1 MAATHPS
8 GAARKK
14 GAHQAAPGKTR
25 PRKTGPRKK
34 TRSAR
39 GMTSAVPQTP
49 NDPPPT
55 LRRFLGGFRW
65 DRVETE
71 PYKISAHKGGEFCGA
86 SRQVLIGKNGE
97 PVNFHVR
104 YFELQPGGFTS
115 LERHRHCHVVIG
127 ARGRGRVQVG
137 NLQYQLRPFDV
148 IYIAP
153 DEPHQLSAITKSRF
167 GFFCI
172 VDADRD
178 RPRPV

>member
-25 PRKTGPRKK
+25 PRKK

-115 LERHRHCHVVIG
+115 LERHHHCHVVIG

-148 IYIAP
+148 I
-153 DEPHQLSAITKSRF
+153 
-167 GFFCI
+167 
-172 VDADRD
+172 
-178 RPRPV
+178 

>member
-8 GAARKK
+8 GSARKK
-14 GAHQAAPGKTR
+14 AARAHKAGPRKTA
-25 PRKTGPRKK
+25 PRKTGLRK
-34 TRSAR
+34 TGSAP
-39 GMTSAVPQTP
+39 GIITAFPQTP

-55 LRRFLGGFRW
+55 LRRFLRGFRW

-97 PVNFHVR
+97 PVDFHVR

-127 ARGRGRVQVG
+127 ARGRGWVRVG

-153 DEPHQLSAITKSRF
+153 DEPHHCAR
-167 GFFCI
+167 
-172 VDADRD
+172 
-178 RPRPV
+178 

>member
-34 TRSAR
+34 THSAR

-86 SRQVLIGKNGE
+86 SRQVLIGKNGS
-97 PVNFHVR
+97 PVNSHVR
-104 YFELQPGGFTS
+104 YYELQPGVTRRRTHRPCARKFCRARSRRGPIGSRQETCATLAVGRS
-115 LERHRHCHVVIG
+115 ASAERRW
-127 ARGRGRVQVG
+127 
-137 NLQYQLRPFDV
+137 
-148 IYIAP
+148 
-153 DEPHQLSAITKSRF
+153 
-167 GFFCI
+167 
-172 VDADRD
+172 
-178 RPRPV
+178 

>member
-1 MAATHPS
+1 MAGTPPS
-8 GAARKK
+8 GSARRKAIP
-14 GAHQAAPGKTR
+14 AHQGA
-25 PRKTGPRKK
+25 PRKTAPRK
-34 TRSAR
+34 TAHRTIGSAP
-39 GMTSAVPQTP
+39 GITTAFVQTP

-104 YFELQPGGFTS
+104 YFELEAGGFTS

-153 DEPHQLSAITKSRF
+153 DEPHQLSAITKGRF
-167 GFFCI
+167 GFFFPI
-172 VDADRD
+172 G
-178 RPRPV
+178 